1 MESHLYSLGLNRK
14 FSFPLVS
21 SHANTLILAQRPDYK
36 PNEFPPVLC
45 SHRNLFRRGVGGGGE
60 GGDGGEPGASS
71 KMTFQNSKFWT
82 RGER

>member
-1 MESHLYSLGLNRK
+1 MESHLYSLGLNWK

-21 SHANTLILAQRPDYK
+21 SHANRLILAQRPDYK

-60 GGDGGEPGASS
+60 KEETEESP
-71 KMTFQNSKFWT
+71 
-82 RGER
+82 ERALK

>member
-14 FSFPLVS
+14 FSFLLVS

-60 GGDGGEPGASS
+60 KEETEESP
-71 KMTFQNSKFWT
+71 
-82 RGER
+82 ERALK